1 MNVEHPLKIKQI
13 HNTQTIVFFL
23 MPIIGEPLSIP
34 DSNVYFKRVGEIE
47 GEVFYELL

>member
-1 MNVEHPLKIKQI
+1 MNVEHRLKIKQI

-34 DSNVYFKRVGEIE
+34 ADSNVYFKRVGEI
-47 GEVFYELL
+47 